1 MWLWRV
7 AARALLRLIL
17 ILTMERTMLEVTVA
31 VVMVTM
37 AVVAIAAGSHATLT
51 LGRQGGPQRKWRGCG
66 VWLPARCCDWKWR

>member
-1 MWLWRV
+1 M

-17 ILTMERTMLEVTVA
+17 ILTMARTMLEVTVA

-37 AVVAIAAGSHATLT
+37 VVVAIAAGSHATLT
-51 LGRQGGPQRKWRGCG
+51 PRRQGGPQRTWRGCG